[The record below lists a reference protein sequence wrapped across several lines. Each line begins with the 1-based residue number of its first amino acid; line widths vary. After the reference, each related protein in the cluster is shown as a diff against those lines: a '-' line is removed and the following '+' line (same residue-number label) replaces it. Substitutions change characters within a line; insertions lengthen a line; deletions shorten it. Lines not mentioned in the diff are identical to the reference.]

1 MDSLSIE
8 LGIKQECYVH
18 RRLTSQN
25 KYGLECLANLE
36 QLPARGFRVTVLP
49 LKLEGGTGGPCRV
62 VAVID

>member
-1 MDSLSIE
+1 MSSSSRDTCA
-8 LGIKQECYVH
+8 Q
-18 RRLTSQN
+18 
-25 KYGLECLANLE
+25 YGLECLANLE

>member
-1 MDSLSIE
+1 MDNL
-8 LGIKQECYVH
+8 
-18 RRLTSQN
+18 RLKLQCPAAYTCAQ
-25 KYGLECLANLE
+25 YGLECLANLD